1 MRQDS
6 LALLIL
12 ALQPEMPVMAKA
24 KHQTDMQIYGR
35 LLTYVTPY
43 WAAFVLSIFG
53 YMIYAVANVSFLTLL
68 GYIVDSLGGTDP
80 LAGSQS
86 ALYIRDLFGGD
97 GELNRTI
104 IPIAIVLIVFGRGIG
119 TFVGNYFI
127 SYVGTN
133 LVHGL
138 RVELFDR
145 LLLLPSKFYD
155 KNAMGHLVTK
165 VTFHVSQVTGAAT
178 DAVKVLIR
186 EGLTV
191 IFYMGLLFLLNWKL
205 TLIFICVAPFIGLL
219 VNFAGKRFRR
229 ISERIQDSMG
239 DVTHVASEA
248 VQGYREVRTFGGLDY
263 ERERFLKV
271 SHNNRRQSMKMV
283 ITASIATPAV
293 QLVVSGALAGLV
305 WLALDPMLLANMSS
319 GDVVQFI
326 GTGGL
331 LAKPIRQLTEIN
343 STIQRGL
350 AAAEDIFAMF
360 DEEIEQDE
368 GTKLL
373 SKVKGKLEFRDVS
386 FSYDDN
392 EAVVKNIS
400 FIAEPGETIALVGKS
415 GSGKSTLASL
425 IPRFYSPQ
433 TGQILL
439 DDVPVEEI
447 KLSNLREHMAIVTQ
461 DVTLFND
468 TIARNIAYGSL
479 HGKDDARIQSAAEK
493 AYAWDFISELDEGLN
508 TAVGDD
514 GVLLSG
520 GQRQRLAIAR
530 AFLKDAPI
538 LILDEATSALD
549 SESERYI
556 QSALEAVSAGRT
568 TIIIAHRLSTI
579 EKADRILVIDKGKLV
594 EQGTHAELLE
604 VGSHYAGLHNIQV
617 QDQGAARPE
626 KERGAFKP
634 IVVQSDQALNW
645 LPDDFNPLVTGWY
658 NKTSWT
664 RLLSP
669 LSWVF
674 TKVST
679 LRRHRIKPWHSPVP
693 VIVVGN
699 INVGGTGKTPLVVW
713 IAEQLEANG
722 HKPGIVSRGY
732 GGKSRQYPLA
742 VNRYSDTAEAG
753 DESVMLAR
761 KTECPIVVDPDRC
774 RAVQYLLEEYD
785 CDVVISDDGLQHY
798 ALGREV
804 EIAVVDAKRGLGN
817 GLCLP
822 AGPLREPPARL
833 AEVDIVVVNGDAKI
847 DLTVPYMRMLIEV
860 NGILRL
866 SESIGESAKPEGLTV
881 HGVAG
886 IGHPE
891 RFFDTLKQLGYEVI
905 EHRFDD
911 HHLFKLTDLTF
922 GDSLPVIMTEK
933 DAVKCR
939 QLGTDQIHHN
949 FWYVDVSVAPDENF
963 LPKLL
968 SKIGFNSQELKP
980 NPVRKV

>member
-1 MRQDS
+1 M
-6 LALLIL
+6 
-12 ALQPEMPVMAKA
+12 EKA
-24 KHQTDMQIYGR
+24 KNQTDMQIYGR
-35 LLTYVTPY
+35 LLRYVTPY
-43 WAAFVLSIFG
+43 WAAFVLSIIGF
-53 YMIYAVANVSFLTLL
+53 MIYSLANVSFLSLL
-68 GYIVDSLGGTDP
+68 GYIVNSLGGDDP
-80 LAGSQS
+80 LADTEAAS
-86 ALYIRDLFGGD
+86 YIRDIFGDEGA
-97 GELNRTI
+97 LNRTV
-104 IPIAIVLIVFGRGIG
+104 IPIAIVFIVFGRGIG
-119 TFVGNYFI
+119 TFIGNYFI

-133 LVHGL
+133 LVHAL

-155 KNAMGHLVTK
+155 KNAMGHLVAK

-178 DAVKVLIR
+178 DAVRVLIR

-191 IFYMGLLFLLNWKL
+191 IGYMAYLFLLNWKL

-229 ISERIQDSMG
+229 ISGRIQDSMG
-239 DVTHVASEA
+239 EVTHVASEA

-283 ITASIATPAV
+283 ITASVATPAV
-293 QLVVSGALAGLV
+293 QLVVSAALAGLV
-305 WLALDPMLLANMSS
+305 WLALDPVLLANMSP
-319 GDVVQFI
+319 GDVVAFI
-326 GTGGL
+326 TTGGL

-350 AAAEDIFAMF
+350 AAAEDIFALF
-360 DEEIEQDE
+360 DEEIEKDE
-368 GTKLL
+368 GTKVL
-373 SKVKGKLEFRDVS
+373 SQAKGKLEFRDVS
-386 FSYDDN
+386 FSYNDD
-392 EAVVKNIS
+392 EPVVKNIS
-400 FIAEPGETIALVGKS
+400 FVAQPGETIALVGKS

-433 TGQILL
+433 AGQILL

-479 HGKDDARIQSAAEK
+479 HGKDEAWIQSAAEK
-493 AYAWDFISELDEGLN
+493 AYAWDFISELEDGLN
-508 TAVGDD
+508 TEVGDD

-579 EKADRILVIDKGKLV
+579 EKADRILVIDKGQLV
-594 EQGTHAELLE
+594 EQGSHAELLAG
-604 VGSHYAGLHNIQV
+604 GSHYAGLHNVQV
-617 QDQGAARPE
+617 QDKGTVRPE
-626 KERGAFKP
+626 KARGEFRP
-634 IVVQSDQALNW
+634 IFTQSDQALKW
-645 LPDDFNPLVTGWY
+645 LPDDYNMLVAGWY

-669 LSWVF
+669 LAWIFSSIASF
-674 TKVST
+674 
-679 LRRHRIKPWHSPVP
+679 RRHRIEPWQPTVP

-699 INVGGTGKTPLVVW
+699 INVGGTGKTPLVAW
-713 IAEQLEANG
+713 IAAQLEAKG

-732 GGKSRQYPLA
+732 GGKSQQYPLA

-761 KTECPIVVDPDRC
+761 KIDCPIVVDPDRC
-774 RAVQYLLEEYD
+774 RAVKHLLEEYD

-798 ALGREV
+798 ALGRAV
-804 EIAVVDAKRGLGN
+804 EIAVIDAKRGLGN

-822 AGPLREPPARL
+822 AGPLREPPSRL
-833 AEVDIVVVNGDAKI
+833 AEVDMVVVNGSDEI
-847 DLTVPYMRMLIEV
+847 DLAVPYVRMVIEV
-860 NGILRL
+860 NGVLRL
-866 SESIGESAKPEGLTV
+866 SDSIGDSAEPESLTV

-891 RFFDTLKQLGYEVI
+891 RFFDTLKHLGYEVI
-905 EHRFDD
+905 EHRFED
-911 HHLFKLTDLTF
+911 HHRFKLTDLTF

-949 FWYVDVSVAPDENF
+949 FWYVDVTVAPDEDF

-968 SKIGFNSQELKP
+968 RKTGFNI
-980 NPVRKV
+980 

>member
-1 MRQDS
+1 
-6 LALLIL
+6 
-12 ALQPEMPVMAKA
+12 
-24 KHQTDMQIYGR
+24 
-35 LLTYVTPY
+35 
-43 WAAFVLSIFG
+43 
-53 YMIYAVANVSFLTLL
+53 
-68 GYIVDSLGGTDP
+68 
-80 LAGSQS
+80 
-86 ALYIRDLFGGD
+86 
-97 GELNRTI
+97 
-104 IPIAIVLIVFGRGIG
+104 
-119 TFVGNYFI
+119 
-127 SYVGTN
+127 
-133 LVHGL
+133 
-138 RVELFDR
+138 LFDR

-155 KNAMGHLVTK
+155 KNAMGHLVAK

-229 ISERIQDSMG
+229 ISGRIQDSMG

-350 AAAEDIFAMF
+350 AAAEDIFALF
-360 DEEIEQDE
+360 DEEIEKDE
-368 GTKLL
+368 GTKVL

-386 FSYDDN
+386 FSYDDD
-392 EAVVKNIS
+392 EPVVTNIS
-400 FIAEPGETIALVGKS
+400 FVAQPGETIALVGKS

-433 TGQILL
+433 AGQILL
-439 DDVPVEEI
+439 DDVPVEDI

-479 HGKDDARIQSAAEK
+479 HGKDEARIQSAAEK
-493 AYAWDFISELDEGLN
+493 AYAWDFICDLENGLDTE
-508 TAVGDD
+508 VGDD

-579 EKADRILVIDKGKLV
+579 EKADRILVIDKGQLV
-594 EQGTHAELLE
+594 EQGTHAELL
-604 VGSHYAGLHNIQV
+604 VGGSHYAGLHNVQV
-617 QDQGAARPE
+617 KDEGTTRPE
-626 KERGAFKP
+626 KARGEFKP
-634 IVVQSDQALNW
+634 IFIKSDQALKW
-645 LPDDFNPLVTGWY
+645 LPDDFNPLVAGWY
-658 NKTSWT
+658 NQTSWT

-669 LSWVF
+669 LAWIFRNIASF
-674 TKVST
+674 
-679 LRRHRIKPWHSPVP
+679 RRHRIEPWQPPVP

-699 INVGGTGKTPLVVW
+699 INVGGTGKTPLVAW
-713 IAEQLEANG
+713 IAAQLEAKG
-722 HKPGIVSRGY
+722 HRPGIVSRGY
-732 GGKSRQYPLA
+732 GGKSQQYPLA

-761 KTECPIVVDPDRC
+761 KTDCPIVVDPDRC
-774 RAVQYLLEEYD
+774 RAVKHLLEEYD
-785 CDVVISDDGLQHY
+785 CDIVIADDGLQHY
-798 ALGREV
+798 ALGRAV
-804 EIAVVDAKRGLGN
+804 EIVVIDSKRGLGN

-822 AGPLREPPARL
+822 AGPLREPPSRL
-833 AEVDIVVVNGDAKI
+833 AEVDLVVVNGDAPV
-847 DLTVPYMRMLIEV
+847 DLPVDFMRMRIEV
-860 NGILRL
+860 NDVLRL
-866 SESIGESAKPEGLTV
+866 SDTSGDMSEPGSLTV

-886 IGHPE
+886 IGNPE
-891 RFFDTLKQLGYEVI
+891 RFFDTLRQLGYEVI

-911 HHLFKLTDLTF
+911 HHRFKLTDLTF

-949 FWYVDVSVAPDENF
+949 FWYVDVSVVPDEHF

-968 SKIGFNSQELKP
+968 SKVGFNIQEFKP
-980 NPVRKV
+980 NPVRTV

>member
-1 MRQDS
+1 
-6 LALLIL
+6 
-12 ALQPEMPVMAKA
+12 MAKV

-35 LLTYVTPY
+35 LLKYVTPY
-43 WAAFVLSIFG
+43 WAAFLLSIFG
-53 YMIYAVANVSFLTLL
+53 FMIYSLANVSFLQLL
-68 GYIVDSLGGTDP
+68 GYIVDSLGGNDP
-80 LAGSQS
+80 LAGTE
-86 ALYIRDLFGGD
+86 AAPLIRDFFGGD

-104 IPIAIVLIVFGRGIG
+104 IPVAIVMIVFGRGIG
-119 TFVGNYFI
+119 TFIGNYFI

-155 KNAMGHLVTK
+155 KNAMGHLVAK
-165 VTFHVSQVTGAAT
+165 VTFHVTQVTGAAT
-178 DAVKVLIR
+178 DAVRVLIR
-186 EGLTV
+186 EGFTV
-191 IFYMGLLFLLNWKL
+191 IGYMGYLFFLNWKL
-205 TLIFICVAPFIGLL
+205 TLIFICVAPFIALL
-219 VNFAGKRFRR
+219 VSVAGKRFRR

-283 ITASIATPAV
+283 ITASIATPSV
-293 QLVVSGALAGLV
+293 QLLVSGALAGLV
-305 WLALDPMLLANMSS
+305 WLALDPVLLANMSS
-319 GDVVQFI
+319 GDVVAFI

-331 LAKPIRQLTEIN
+331 LAKPIRQLSEIN

-360 DEEIEQDE
+360 DEEIEKDE
-368 GTKLL
+368 GTKRLT
-373 SKVKGKLEFRDVS
+373 KVKGKLEFRDVS
-386 FSYDDN
+386 FAYDDN
-392 EAVVKNIS
+392 EPVVQNIS
-400 FIAEPGETIALVGKS
+400 FVAEPGETIALVGKS

-433 TGQILL
+433 AGQILL

-468 TIARNIAYGSL
+468 TVARNIAYGSL
-479 HGKDDARIQSAAEK
+479 HGKDVARIRAAAEK
-493 AYAWDFISELDEGLN
+493 AYAWDFICELDDGLN
-508 TAVGDD
+508 TQVGDD

-549 SESERYI
+549 SESERFI

-594 EQGTHAELLE
+594 EQGSHTELLE
-604 VGSHYAGLHNIQV
+604 GGSHYAGLHNIQV
-617 QDQGAARPE
+617 KDEGTSRPE
-626 KERGAFKP
+626 KARGEFKP
-634 IVVQSDQALNW
+634 ILIQPDKGLNW
-645 LPDDFNPLVTGWY
+645 LPDDFNPLVAGWY

-669 LSWVF
+669 LAWVF
-674 TKVST
+674 SKIATF
-679 LRRHRIKPWHSPVP
+679 RRSRITPWQPPVP

-699 INVGGTGKTPLVVW
+699 INVGGTGKTPLVAW
-713 IAEQLEANG
+713 IAMQLEEKG
-722 HKPGIVSRGY
+722 YRPGIVSRGY
-732 GGKSRQYPLA
+732 GGKSHQYPLA

-761 KTECPIVVDPDRC
+761 KIECPIVVDPDRC
-774 RAVQYLLEEYD
+774 RAVKHLLEEYD
-785 CDVVISDDGLQHY
+785 CDIVISDDGLQHY
-798 ALGREV
+798 ALGRTV

-822 AGPLREPPARL
+822 AGPLREPPSRL
-833 AEVDIVVVNGDAKI
+833 AEVDIVMVNGAAQI
-847 DLTVPYMRMLIEV
+847 DLPVAFMRMGIEV

-866 SESIGESAKPEGLTV
+866 SDTVDDTSEPGSLTV

-911 HHLFKLTDLTF
+911 HHRFKLTDLTF

-949 FWYVDVSVAPDENF
+949 FWYVDVSVAPDEHF

-968 SKIGFNSQELKP
+968 SEIGFNSQELKP
-980 NPVRKV
+980 NLVRTV

>member
-1 MRQDS
+1 M
-6 LALLIL
+6 
-12 ALQPEMPVMAKA
+12 EKVN
-24 KHQTDMQIYGR
+24 HQTDMQIYGR
-35 LLTYVTPY
+35 LLKYVTPY
-43 WAAFVLSIFG
+43 WAAFLLSIFG
-53 YMIYAVANVSFLTLL
+53 FMIYSLANVSFLQLL
-68 GYIVDSLGGTDP
+68 GYIVDSLGGNDP
-80 LAGSQS
+80 LAGTEV
-86 ALYIRDLFGGD
+86 APYVRDLFGGD
-97 GELNRTI
+97 VALNRTI
-104 IPIAIVLIVFGRGIG
+104 IPFAIIMIVFGRGIG
-119 TFVGNYFI
+119 TFIGNYFI

-155 KNAMGHLVTK
+155 KNAMGHLVAK
-165 VTFHVSQVTGAAT
+165 VTFHVTQVTGAAT
-178 DAVKVLIR
+178 DAVRVLIR
-186 EGLTV
+186 EGFTV
-191 IFYMGLLFLLNWKL
+191 IGYMGYLFYLNWKL
-205 TLIFICVAPFIGLL
+205 TLIFICVAPFIALL

-271 SHNNRRQSMKMV
+271 SHNNRQQSMKMV

-293 QLVVSGALAGLV
+293 QLLVSGALAGLV
-305 WLALDPMLLANMSS
+305 WLALDPVLLANMSS
-319 GDVVQFI
+319 GDVVAFI

-331 LAKPIRQLTEIN
+331 LAKPIRQLSEIN

-350 AAAEDIFAMF
+350 AAAEDIFALF
-360 DEEIEQDE
+360 DEEIEKDE

-373 SKVKGKLEFRDVS
+373 SNVRGKLEFRDVS
-386 FSYDDN
+386 FAYDDN
-392 EAVVKNIS
+392 EPVVNNIS

-433 TGQILL
+433 AGQILL
-439 DDVPVEEI
+439 DDVPVEDI

-468 TIARNIAYGSL
+468 TVARNIAYGSL
-479 HGKDDARIQSAAEK
+479 HGKDDERIRAAAEK
-493 AYAWDFISELDEGLN
+493 AYAWGFISELDDGLN
-508 TAVGDD
+508 TQVGDD

-556 QSALEAVSAGRT
+556 QSALDAVSAGRT

-594 EQGTHAELLE
+594 EQGSHAELLAG
-604 VGSHYAGLHNIQV
+604 GSHYAGLHNIRTQDEGVVRSEKKNVGSKPVFTQPDQV
-617 QDQGAARPE
+617 
-626 KERGAFKP
+626 
-634 IVVQSDQALNW
+634 LNW
-645 LPDDFNPLVTGWY
+645 LPNDFNPLVAGWY

-664 RLLSP
+664 RLLYP
-669 LSWVF
+669 LAWIFS
-674 TKVST
+674 KVAT
-679 LRRHRIKPWHSPVP
+679 FRRHRIKPWQPSVP

-699 INVGGTGKTPLVVW
+699 INVGGTGKTPLVAW
-713 IAEQLEANG
+713 IAAQLEAQG
-722 HKPGIVSRGY
+722 YRPGIVSRGY
-732 GGKSRQYPLA
+732 GGKSQQYPLS

-753 DESVMLAR
+753 DESVMLAC
-761 KTECPIVVDPDRC
+761 KTKCPIVVDADRC
-774 RAVQYLLEEYD
+774 RAVKHLLEEYG
-785 CDVVISDDGLQHY
+785 CDIVISDDGLQHY
-798 ALGREV
+798 ALGRTV
-804 EIAVVDAKRGLGN
+804 EIAVVDATRGLGN

-822 AGPLREPPARL
+822 AGPLREPPSRL
-833 AEVDIVVVNGDAKI
+833 AEVDIVVVNGDAPI
-847 DLTVPYMRMLIEV
+847 DLPVAFMRMGIEV

-866 SESIGESAKPEGLTV
+866 SDTVDDISEPGSITV

-891 RFFDTLKQLGYEVI
+891 RFFDTLRQQGYEVI

-911 HHLFKLTDLTF
+911 HHRFKLTELTF

-939 QLGTDQIHHN
+939 QLSTDQIHHN
-949 FWYVDVSVAPDENF
+949 FWYVDVSVVPDEHF

-968 SKIGFNSQELKP
+968 SEIGFNIQEFKP
-980 NPVRKV
+980 NLVRTV